1 MEMRQLGR
9 TGVPVSKFCFGA
21 GMFGYFANEDQAECT
36 RMVDIALDAGVNYF
50 DTSDVYS
57 HGESEEM
64 LGKALK
70 GRHTGLW
77 RYREGDVRGI
87 CELRDTELVVLVI
100 RIAHR
105 GSVYE

>member
-1 MEMRQLGR
+1 MTWTIEFETRAAKEFRDLDTPLRRRVRAYLEGR
-9 TGVPVSKFCFGA
+9 VLA
-21 GMFGYFANEDQAECT
+21 QAHP
-36 RMVDIALDAGVNYF
+36 RR
-50 DTSDVYS
+50 
-57 HGESEEM
+57 

-77 RYREGDVRGI
+77 RYRVGDVRGI

>member
-1 MEMRQLGR
+1 VTWTIEFETRAAKEFRDLDTPLRRRVRAYLEGR
-9 TGVPVSKFCFGA
+9 VLA
-21 GMFGYFANEDQAECT
+21 QAHP
-36 RMVDIALDAGVNYF
+36 RR
-50 DTSDVYS
+50 
-57 HGESEEM
+57 